1 MIEAREISK
10 IYNNEVVIENFSME
24 AQLGEFIS
32 LTGESGSGKTTI
44 LNMLG
49 LLVKPDGGEIYV
61 AGIKNPNQKQA
72 LQLHRHTF
80 GFLFQNYAL
89 MENET
94 VAENL
99 KIALEFQKKIDHNS
113 KMKEAL
119 EFVKLRGVLD
129 KKVYQLSGGE
139 QQRVALARLFIKE
152 AKYILADEP
161 TGNLDVKN
169 RDIVFSLLKE
179 LNELGR
185 TVIYVTHDL
194 ELANKADRQIQ
205 I

>member
-10 IYNNEVVIENFSME
+10 IYNNEAVVENFSME
-24 AQLGEFIS
+24 AKLGEFIS

-61 AGIKNPNQKQA
+61 AGIKNPNQKQT

-94 VAENL
+94 VADNL
-99 KIALEFQKKIDHNS
+99 KIALEFQKKVDHNS

-119 EFVKLRGVLD
+119 EFVKLRGVMD
-129 KKVYQLSGGE
+129 KKIYQLSGGE

-161 TGNLDVKN
+161 TGNLDLKN

-194 ELANKADRQIQ
+194 ELANKADRRIQ

>member
-1 MIEAREISK
+1 MTKGEIS
-10 IYNNEVVIENFSME
+10 NS
-24 AQLGEFIS
+24 
-32 LTGESGSGKTTI
+32 SGKTTI

-61 AGIKNPNQKQA
+61 AGIKNPNQKQT

-94 VAENL
+94 VADNL
-99 KIALEFQKKIDHNS
+99 KIALEFQKKVDHNS

-119 EFVKLRGVLD
+119 EFVKLRGVMD
-129 KKVYQLSGGE
+129 KKIYQLSGGE

-161 TGNLDVKN
+161 TGNLDLKN
-169 RDIVFSLLKE
+169 RDIVFYLLKE

-194 ELANKADRQIQ
+194 ELANKAERQIQ